1 MLQIEILVGSNDEIT
16 VKLWKIHSS
25 EGETSDIIE
34 NILVN
39 SV

>member
-16 VKLWKIHSS
+16 VKLWEIHSS

>member
-1 MLQIEILVGSNDEIT
+1 MLQIEKSVGSNEEIT
-16 VKLWKIHSS
+16 VKLWEIDSS